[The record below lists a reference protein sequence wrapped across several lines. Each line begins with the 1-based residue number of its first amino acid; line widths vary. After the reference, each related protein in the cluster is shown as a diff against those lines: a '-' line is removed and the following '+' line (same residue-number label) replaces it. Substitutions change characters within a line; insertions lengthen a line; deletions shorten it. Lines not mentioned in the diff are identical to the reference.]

1 MPRSS
6 RHDPHDRGVRPGVW
20 SYLGVF
26 LLPLLLTAVAA
37 CEHSGL
43 EPGQP
48 GFRLEILGDS
58 LRQGV
63 VGAMV
68 ERVRVRLTY
77 ASRPIRGVVV
87 YWRTDDAS
95 APASGRSTT
104 DVDGCAIMD
113 WTLGLTP
120 GRYTLT
126 ASVGGAGN
134 VSFGATAVAGAFGH
148 LHIAPHVATI
158 LDVGDSVTL
167 HPLATDGFGNVV
179 ALPPLEWRSLQPSIA
194 TVGANGVVRGGSGG
208 SAAIVVSSGTVADTA
223 TVVVQAQAYSVALVT
238 RDATLRALGA
248 TVSLEA
254 IVRDRFGNTIPG
266 ALAGWSSLD
275 PAVASVDAWGVVTAL
290 HDGQA
295 LIRVAAGLNADT
307 ARITVGQVA
316 SRIVFQPAAMS
327 LGAGDTLAI
336 LPAVFDSLG
345 SPMTGAVLAWSSA
358 DTSIARLL
366 APGLILCR
374 RAGATTVRASLGTA
388 TGSLAITVLPGA
400 VVSAA
405 VVPDTATL
413 HVGQSLTF
421 AIRFLDAYGNQVPGI
436 APTWTSADTAKLTVS
451 AAGAATA
458 KGAGTALLLGSGAGR
473 SASASVTV
481 IP

>member
-1 MPRSS
+1 VFS
-6 RHDPHDRGVRPGVW
+6 R
-20 SYLGVF
+20 LGVF
-26 LLPLLLTAVAA
+26 LLSLGLVAVAA
-37 CEHSGL
+37 CEHSGT

-48 GFRLEILGDS
+48 GYRLEILGDS

-63 VGAMV
+63 VGATV
-68 ERVRVRLTY
+68 ERARVRLTY

-104 DVDGCAIMD
+104 GVDGCAIMD
-113 WTLGLTP
+113 WTLGPTP

-126 ASVGGAGN
+126 ASVGGAGE

-158 LDVGDSVTL
+158 LDVGDSVAL

-179 ALPPLEWRSLQPSIA
+179 ELPPLEWRSLQPSIA
-194 TVGANGVVRGGSGG
+194 TVGENGVVRGGSGG
-208 SAAIVVSSGTVADTA
+208 SAAIVVSSGAVADTA
-223 TVVVQAQAYSVALVT
+223 TVVVQAQAYSVALT
-238 RDATLRALGA
+238 THSATLRALGA
-248 TVSLEA
+248 TVALQA
-254 IVRDRFGNTIPG
+254 IVRDRFGNPTPG

-275 PAVASVDAWGVVTAL
+275 PGVATVDAWGGVTAV

-295 LIRVAAGLNADT
+295 LIRVAAGVNADT
-307 ARITVGQVA
+307 ARITVDQVA
-316 SRIVFQPAAMS
+316 GLIVFQPSAMS

-345 SPMTGAVLAWSSA
+345 SPMTGAVLTWSSA

-366 APGLILCR
+366 GPGLILCR
-374 RAGATTVRASLGTA
+374 RAGTTTVRASGGTA
-388 TGSLAITVLPGA
+388 TGSLALTVLPGA
-400 VVSAA
+400 VVTAA

-413 HVGQSLTF
+413 HVGQTLTF
-421 AIRFLDAYGNQVPGI
+421 AIRFLDAYGNLVPDI
-436 APTWTSADTAKLTVS
+436 TATWSSSDTAKLTVS
-451 AAGAATA
+451 AAGTTTA
-458 KGAGTALLLGSGAGR
+458 KGAGTALVIGSGAGR